1 MPIVKELDA
10 ATFVSELAQQKIAIV
25 DFYASWCGSCRLFAP
40 AFERVAGKNSQ
51 LPFYKVDGDQHPATR
66 EGLEIDNLPFVAI
79 YEHGKPIGG
88 VNLSKEDALE
98 ELVAKVRKK
107 AGLE

>member
-1 MPIVKELDA
+1 MAHVKELTGE
-10 ATFVSELAQQKIAIV
+10 TFSSELSQQKIALV

-40 AFERVAGKNSQ
+40 AFERVAGKNSA
-51 LPFYKVDGDQHPATR
+51 LPFYKVDGDSYPETR

-79 YEHGKPIGG
+79 YENGKPVGG
-88 VNLSKEDALE
+88 LNISKEDALE
-98 ELVAKVRKK
+98 ALVAKVRTK